1 MIVCAAMAPEAAL
14 VLVIV
19 FSALLVAGIAASA
32 ACRTILDRR
41 AARRGATAGGE
52 SAAENVEKT
61 DESVGSEERIDEIS
75 ATGGE
80 SAAESV
86 EKTDESVGSEK
97 RIDEISATD
106 VESAAESVE
115 KTDESVGASA
125 YARAS
130 GKTTFDGAAAEL
142 PPDQRERLQKLLD
155 HALSIENANRKD
167 VGAKLKVRLRTK
179 PLVTLAIRKG
189 AIVATFKAVTDEMD
203 EYRRKTGVIVPDVV
217 VRVRDDESLY
227 SAIKMTDNTAL
238 GYKRIKEAAH
248 RRRLEERRAKRREQA
263 QRSSDPADTN

>member
-41 AARRGATAGGE
+41 AARRGATADGE
-52 SAAENVEKT
+52 SAAESVEKT
-61 DESVGSEERIDEIS
+61 D
-75 ATGGE
+75 E

-106 VESAAESVE
+106 VESAEKSVE
-115 KTDESVGASA
+115 KTTESVGASA

-142 PPDQRERLQKLLD
+142 SPDQRERLQKLLD

-263 QRSSDPADTN
+263 QRSSDPADKN

>member
-32 ACRTILDRR
+32 ACRTILARR
-41 AARRGATAGGE
+41 AARRGATADGE
-52 SAAENVEKT
+52 SAAESVEKT

-80 SAAESV
+80 SAEKSV
-86 EKTDESVGSEK
+86 EKT
-97 RIDEISATD
+97 T
-106 VESAAESVE
+106 
-115 KTDESVGASA
+115 ESVGASA

-142 PPDQRERLQKLLD
+142 SPDQRERLQKLLD

>member
-19 FSALLVAGIAASA
+19 FSALLVAGITASA
-32 ACRTILDRR
+32 VCRTILDRR
-41 AARRGATAGGE
+41 AARRGATADGE
-52 SAAENVEKT
+52 SAAESVEKT

-75 ATGGE
+75 AT
-80 SAAESV
+80 
-86 EKTDESVGSEK
+86 
-97 RIDEISATD
+97 D
-106 VESAAESVE
+106 VESAAEGVE
-115 KTDESVGASA
+115 KTTESVGASA

-248 RRRLEERRAKRREQA
+248 RRKLEERRAKRREQA
-263 QRSSDPADTN
+263 QRSSDPADKN

>member
-32 ACRTILDRR
+32 VCRTILDRR
-41 AARRGATAGGE
+41 AARRGATADGE
-52 SAAENVEKT
+52 SAEKSVEKT

-86 EKTDESVGSEK
+86 EKT
-97 RIDEISATD
+97 T
-106 VESAAESVE
+106 
-115 KTDESVGASA
+115 ESVGASA

-263 QRSSDPADTN
+263 QRSSDPADKN

>member
-41 AARRGATAGGE
+41 AARRGATADGE
-52 SAAENVEKT
+52 S
-61 DESVGSEERIDEIS
+61 
-75 ATGGE
+75 
-80 SAAESV
+80 AESV

-97 RIDEISATD
+97 RIDEISATGG
-106 VESAAESVE
+106 ESAAESVEKTTESVGSEERIDEISATGGESAEKSVE

-263 QRSSDPADTN
+263 QRSSDPADKN

>member
-1 MIVCAAMAPEAAL
+1 MIVCAAIAPEAAL
-14 VLVIV
+14 VLAIV
-19 FSALLVAGIAASA
+19 FSALLVAGMAAGA
-32 ACRTILDRR
+32 
-41 AARRGATAGGE
+41 AARMIFGRREARRVASAGGE
-52 SAAENVEKT
+52 SAADSVESVPENVEVAAESAENASESGENVP
-61 DESVGSEERIDEIS
+61 ESVES
-75 ATGGE
+75 AKSIGE
-80 SAAESV
+80 VAAESV
-86 EKTDESVGSEK
+86 ENDS
-97 RIDEISATD
+97 
-106 VESAAESVE
+106 
-115 KTDESVGASA
+115 ESVGASA
-125 YARAS
+125 YVRAS
-130 GKTTFDGAAAEL
+130 GRTTFDGAAAEL
-142 PPDQRERLQKLLD
+142 PPDQRERLRVLLG

>member
-52 SAAENVEKT
+52 SAAESVEKTDESAAESVEKT

-75 ATGGE
+75 ATDVE
-80 SAAESV
+80 SAEKSV
-86 EKTDESVGSEK
+86 EKT
-97 RIDEISATD
+97 T
-106 VESAAESVE
+106 
-115 KTDESVGASA
+115 ESVGASA

-142 PPDQRERLQKLLD
+142 SPDQRERLQKLLD

>member
-19 FSALLVAGIAASA
+19 FSALLVAGIAVSA
-32 ACRTILDRR
+32 VCRTILDRR
-41 AARRGATAGGE
+41 AARRGATADGE
-52 SAAENVEKT
+52 SAAESVEKT

-75 ATGGE
+75 AT
-80 SAAESV
+80 
-86 EKTDESVGSEK
+86 
-97 RIDEISATD
+97 D
-106 VESAAESVE
+106 VESAEKSVE

-142 PPDQRERLQKLLD
+142 SPDQRERLQKLLD

-217 VRVRDDESLY
+217 VRLRDDESLY

-238 GYKRIKEAAH
+238 GYRRIKEAAH

>member
-41 AARRGATAGGE
+41 AARRGATADGE
-52 SAAENVEKT
+52 SAAESVEKT

-80 SAAESV
+80 SASESV
-86 EKTDESVGSEK
+86 EKT
-97 RIDEISATD
+97 T
-106 VESAAESVE
+106 
-115 KTDESVGASA
+115 ESVGASA

-142 PPDQRERLQKLLD
+142 SPDQRERLQKLLD

-263 QRSSDPADTN
+263 QRSSDPADKN

>member
-14 VLVIV
+14 VLAIV

-41 AARRGATAGGE
+41 AARRGATADGE
-52 SAAENVEKT
+52 SASESVGNT

-86 EKTDESVGSEK
+86 EKTDESVENVPES
-97 RIDEISATD
+97 
-106 VESAAESVE
+106 VESAAEVVE
-115 KTDESVGASA
+115 KTAESVGASA

-142 PPDQRERLQKLLD
+142 SPDQRERLQKLLD

-263 QRSSDPADTN
+263 RRSSDPADKN

>member
-52 SAAENVEKT
+52 SAE
-61 DESVGSEERIDEIS
+61 ESVGSEERIDEIS
-75 ATGGE
+75 ATDVE

-86 EKTDESVGSEK
+86 GSEEH
-97 RIDEISATD
+97 IDEISATD

-115 KTDESVGASA
+115 KTTESVGASA

-263 QRSSDPADTN
+263 QRSSDPADKN

>member
-52 SAAENVEKT
+52 SAAESVEKT
-61 DESVGSEERIDEIS
+61 DESVGSEKRIDEIS

-86 EKTDESVGSEK
+86 GSEE

-263 QRSSDPADTN
+263 QRSSDPANKN

>member
-19 FSALLVAGIAASA
+19 FSALLVAGIVASA

-41 AARRGATAGGE
+41 AARRGATADGE
-52 SAAENVEKT
+52 SAEKSAKKT

-80 SAAESV
+80 SAEKSV
-86 EKTDESVGSEK
+86 EKT
-97 RIDEISATD
+97 T
-106 VESAAESVE
+106 
-115 KTDESVGASA
+115 ESVGASA

-263 QRSSDPADTN
+263 QRSSDPADKN

>member
-32 ACRTILDRR
+32 VCRTILDRR
-41 AARRGATAGGE
+41 AARRGATADGE
-52 SAAENVEKT
+52 SAEKSVEKT

-75 ATGGE
+75 AT
-80 SAAESV
+80 
-86 EKTDESVGSEK
+86 
-97 RIDEISATD
+97 D
-106 VESAAESVE
+106 VESAAEGVE

-142 PPDQRERLQKLLD
+142 SPDQRERLQKLLD

-248 RRRLEERRAKRREQA
+248 RRMLEERRAKRREQA
-263 QRSSDPADTN
+263 QRSSDPADKN

>member
-32 ACRTILDRR
+32 VCRTILDRR
-41 AARRGATAGGE
+41 AARRGATAC
-52 SAAENVEKT
+52 
-61 DESVGSEERIDEIS
+61 
-75 ATGGE
+75 GE

-97 RIDEISATD
+97 RIDEISATGG
-106 VESAAESVE
+106 ESAEKSVE
-115 KTDESVGASA
+115 KTTESVGASA

-130 GKTTFDGAAAEL
+130 GKTTLDGAAAEL

>member
-19 FSALLVAGIAASA
+19 FSALLVAGIVASA

-41 AARRGATAGGE
+41 AARRGATADGE
-52 SAAENVEKT
+52 SAEESVEKT

-80 SAAESV
+80 SAAEVV
-86 EKTDESVGSEK
+86 EKT
-97 RIDEISATD
+97 T
-106 VESAAESVE
+106 
-115 KTDESVGASA
+115 ESVGASA

-263 QRSSDPADTN
+263 QRSSDPADKN